1 MRRVRLIAAILLL
14 LTGTAAAQTSQPPAD
29 TSPQTAQPTPP
40 PVTELPP
47 VEVVGASPLIGSG
60 IDRNLVPAET
70 QVLNSSDLTRQ
81 GTPTCW
87 VRWIEQVS
95 GVSLDSASGNPYP
108 ADTLLSRL
116 RGLRTAGNA
125 ARACGL
131 RQRRSIQSAVRRHG
145 GLGSD
150 P

>member
-1 MRRVRLIAAILLL
+1 MRRVRFTAPILLL

-60 IDRNLVPAET
+60 IDRNSVPAET

-81 GTPTCW
+81 GQHNC
-87 VRWIEQVS
+87 
-95 GVSLDSASGNPYP
+95 
-108 ADTLLSRL
+108 
-116 RGLRTAGNA
+116 
-125 ARACGL
+125 
-131 RQRRSIQSAVRRHG
+131 
-145 GLGSD
+145 
-150 P
+150 